1 MNSYNNTNFASKEQV
16 IVRSI
21 RLKQN
26 QNINITDYDYDYS
39 SIEKIDKESEK
50 DHNQV
55 LQSVILNRR

>member
-1 MNSYNNTNFASKEQV
+1 MNSYNNTNFASKDMV

-26 QNINITDYDYDYS
+26 QNININDYDYS

-50 DHNQV
+50 DQN
-55 LQSVILNRR
+55 